1 MFAFHNRLVAATGMS
16 TQPLSPNFCGMLLN
30 PNVAAEL
37 DGTEVI
43 LSDHRNVYLNITHR
57 IGEEWHKK
65 EPNADLL
72 AARIEADLLQQIRER
87 YPIMQ

>member
-1 MFAFHNRLVAATGMS
+1 
-16 TQPLSPNFCGMLLN
+16 MLLN